1 MVKREKKN
9 FNEAKKIYFDNF
21 GSYITMKK
29 NGEYS
34 EYNKYNVSK
43 ALEYEWSIKIKDNLL
58 MDIVDGKNLIR
69 VINLANINLPEN
81 QIIDAFEMLAKS
93 KLRNEIENMIEKLKP
108 LFDNDLYN
116 KIIVKYKQSGD
127 DFKT

>member
-1 MVKREKKN
+1 M
-9 FNEAKKIYFDNF
+9 
-21 GSYITMKK
+21 
-29 NGEYS
+29 
-34 EYNKYNVSK
+34 
-43 ALEYEWSIKIKDNLL
+43 EYEWSTKIKDNLL

-81 QIIDAFEMLAKS
+81 EIIDAFKMLATS

-116 KIIVKYKQSGD
+116 KIIITYQQSGD
-127 DFKT
+127 DSRT